1 MASSD
6 KKDEAKKYKDWTRLQ
21 LEDECNKRGL
31 KFDKNNTD
39 DDLIY
44 MLVKDDNT
52 PDWAEII
59 TTLISHT
66 SLKTDDIANST
77 IPAIQAV
84 LARLNKHVSIK
95 IGIPGIFGGALDT
108 TSSPS
113 THPDKPP
120 KLSEF
125 MAFASA
131 FDGIK

>member
-6 KKDEAKKYKDWTRLQ
+6 DKDEAEKYKAWTRLQ

-31 KFDKNNTD
+31 KFDENTTD
-39 DDLIY
+39 NELVY

-95 IGIPGIFGGALDT
+95 IGIPGIFGGALDS

-113 THPDKPP
+113 TTPDKPP

>member
-6 KKDEAKKYKDWTRLQ
+6 AKDEAEKPP
-21 LEDECNKRGL
+21 
-31 KFDKNNTD
+31 
-39 DDLIY
+39 
-44 MLVKDDNT
+44 T
-52 PDWAEII
+52 PDWAEIY
-59 TTLISHT
+59 TDLLCHT
-66 SLKTDDIANST
+66 SLSYEEISERT
-77 IPAIQAV
+77 IPQIDAV
-84 LARLNKHVSIK
+84 RSKLGKNIAIK

-108 TSSPS
+108 VPTSSP

>member
-6 KKDEAKKYKDWTRLQ
+6 DKDEAEKYKAWTRLQ

-31 KFDKNNTD
+31 KFDENNTD

-95 IGIPGIFGGALDT
+95 IGIPGIFGGALDIP
-108 TSSPS
+108 SPP
-113 THPDKPP
+113 TPPDKPP